1 VTDPQTLSKESRMF
15 SPRFACLIMAPL
27 GLLALAGCSKTQLGA
42 PATVVNNPV
51 FEVSGVPAAGLDRAT
66 TGPLVASQL
75 VDGMKGGTVSVGS
88 FRVEVPAGAFGGP
101 ATITLTQN
109 DPSVLQCDVAID
121 RPGANQFQV
130 PVALVAVLPNRSS
143 LNDKMLWF
151 DPALGAWREV
161 GCSVDPDKLELTSQ
175 LWHFSTY
182 AVSRAGW

>member
-1 VTDPQTLSKESRMF
+1 MF

-42 PATVVNNPV
+42 PATVVKNPV
-51 FEVSGVPAAGLDRAT
+51 LEVSGVPAAGLDRAT